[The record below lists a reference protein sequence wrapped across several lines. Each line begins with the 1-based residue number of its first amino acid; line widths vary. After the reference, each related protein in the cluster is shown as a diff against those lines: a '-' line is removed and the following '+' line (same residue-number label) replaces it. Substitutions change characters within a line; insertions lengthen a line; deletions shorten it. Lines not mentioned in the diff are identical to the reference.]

1 MRSAL
6 SSLPGR
12 AALAVALVLSV
23 ILAAAPPPVAAESTI
38 PSSFRLAAESAH
50 LRLYL
55 EPTTSQ
61 LIVEDK
67 RNGKL
72 WTSNPIDGVAGQRA
86 PTRDQ
91 EKAVFFVY
99 YTDSH
104 RDHENYTD
112 SAIGKPIIA
121 VTSLARGA
129 AADFRF
135 NDLGLG
141 FRMLFQLGDDYLDV
155 SIPRES
161 LSEEGQNLFVG
172 IEPLPFLG
180 ATSSDVS
187 GYFVVP
193 DGTGA
198 LVHFRP
204 QQPGYRR
211 SYDAAVYG
219 PASLIFGPDAWR
231 SEQVS
236 MPVFGEVAG
245 DAGYLAILTEGALD
259 ASLEAAVADSSGS
272 LNRIAARFIV
282 RRSTLY
288 PRSRTTL
295 VSRFDQARTQ
305 TSYRLRYQFLDAPDA
320 SYVGM
325 ARAYRQYLMTD
336 REVSRVHQPVYP
348 LHLRFF
354 MGVEK
359 PAFPFPQFV
368 QLTTYDQVIQIL
380 DALAQR
386 GVDHVLVTLVG
397 WEQGGFAGRWP
408 IVMPPD
414 HRLGGSEGLRRLAD
428 YCAEHGDRLVLQD
441 QYTWAEEENGGFSA
455 RGDVVRG
462 ANLLPIYDRLSRR
475 YVLNPIFAFERYIS
489 HDVPTLA
496 HWGIGGVLLSDVANI
511 ALDDHNAQHPLNR
524 EQYVA
529 VWREILSYVR
539 QQTGWVGVAGAD
551 DYLVGATDHI
561 SGLSLDRTDYQF
573 FDESI
578 PFLPIALHGLVTY
591 SGTPVNLQGDL
602 PHDFLRQIEYGA
614 LPTFELTYTAPLDL
628 GDTPYNVLFSSRYDD
643 WLDAVAQQ
651 YRLARQLDATWTEF
665 IVDHQQLAPNV
676 FATTYEDGTRVVVNY
691 GDEAYQD
698 GARIVPARGYVI
710 VSGSASGDQG
720 ARAVGRITDRA
731 GGQGG

>member
-1 MRSAL
+1 MRSVLSDLPRHAALGVALAL
-6 SSLPGR
+6 S
-12 AALAVALVLSV
+12 A
-23 ILAAAPPPVAAESTI
+23 ILATTPPSAAASVPI
-38 PSSFRLAAESAH
+38 PSSFQLTAESAN

-55 EPTTSQ
+55 DPATSQ

-72 WTSNPIDGVAGQRA
+72 WTSNPIAGVTGQRG

-99 YTDSH
+99 YTDSR

-112 SAIGKPIIA
+112 SALGKPKIA
-121 VTSLARGA
+121 LTSLPRGA
-129 AADFRF
+129 AADYLFT
-135 NDLGLG
+135 DLGLG

-161 LSEEGQNLFVG
+161 LVEHGQNFFVG

-180 ATSSDVS
+180 ATSRDVP

-211 SYDAAVYG
+211 SYDASVYG
-219 PASLIFGPDAWR
+219 LASPVFGPDAWR

-236 MPVFGEVAG
+236 MPIFGEVAG

-259 ASLEAAVADSSGS
+259 ASLEAAVTDSSDS

-295 VSRFDQARTQ
+295 VSRFDQDRTP
-305 TSYRLRYQFLDAPDA
+305 TSYALRYQFLDAPNA

-325 ARAYRQYLMTD
+325 ARAYRQYLLTD
-336 REVSRVHQPVYP
+336 REVPRLREPVYP

-359 PAFPFPQFV
+359 PAFPFPRFI

-386 GVDHVLVTLVG
+386 GVDHVMVTLVG

-408 IVMPPD
+408 IITPPD
-414 HRLGGSEGLRRLAD
+414 SRLGGSDGLRRLAD
-428 YCAEHGDRLVLQD
+428 YCAEHGDRLVLQA
-441 QYTWAEEENGGFSA
+441 QYTWAVEGHGGFSA

-462 ANLLPIYDRLSRR
+462 ANLLPIYDRLSGR
-475 YVLNPIFAFERYIS
+475 YVLNPIFAFEHYIA
-489 HDVPTLA
+489 HDVPILA
-496 HWGIGGVLLSDVANI
+496 HWGAGGVLLTDVASI

-529 VWREILSYVR
+529 IWREILSYVR
-539 QQTGWVGVAGAD
+539 QQTGWIGVTGGN
-551 DYLVGATDHI
+551 DYLVGATDHL
-561 SGLSLDRTDYQF
+561 SGLPLDRTDYQF

-591 SGTPVNLQGDL
+591 SGTPANLQGDL
-602 PHDFLRQIEYGA
+602 PRDFLRQIEYGA
-614 LPTFELTYTAPLDL
+614 LPTFELTYAAPLEL
-628 GDTPYNVLFSSRYDD
+628 GDTPYNILFSSQYGD
-643 WLDAVAQQ
+643 WLDAVVQQ
-651 YRLARQLDATWTEF
+651 YQLARQLEATWTEF
-665 IVDHQQLAPNV
+665 IVDHRQLAPNV
-676 FATTYEDGTRVVVNY
+676 FATTYEDGTRVLVNY
-691 GDEAYQD
+691 GDGAYQD
-698 GARIVPARGYVI
+698 GARVVPAGGYAVEP
-710 VSGSASGDQG
+710 GAASAEQQAG
-720 ARAVGRITDRA
+720 AVERISDRP
-731 GGQGG
+731 GEQGG